1 MMYSPDIPSIDEQ
14 RDAVAANSSRS
25 ADIGNYYS
33 RIDTE
38 ETVKCVVTSVLFCA
52 VVVMIV
58 LVAVF
63 KNPGMWSI
71 YNASFHFLSVFRR
84 DFSRVLNSD
93 WDRRSVKKWSRFSFG
108 LSGSPT
114 CRSSA
119 LVQSSALNRLLGF
132 SCSSEFTPDCF
143 LFVLWLF
150 VLFCCCLYTS

>member
-1 MMYSPDIPSIDEQ
+1 MSRWSWLRSRRHDVLEDVLEDVIVDNAEIDRQDGGELYNGDAATSGKIPSDQQAATTCVHNSYQGRRPVAEPSSSTSPANRAGRSRLTSVIMMYSPDIPSIDEQ

-63 KNPGMWSI
+63 KNPGM
-71 YNASFHFLSVFRR
+71 
-84 DFSRVLNSD
+84 
-93 WDRRSVKKWSRFSFG
+93 
-108 LSGSPT
+108 
-114 CRSSA
+114 
-119 LVQSSALNRLLGF
+119 
-132 SCSSEFTPDCF
+132 
-143 LFVLWLF
+143 
-150 VLFCCCLYTS
+150 